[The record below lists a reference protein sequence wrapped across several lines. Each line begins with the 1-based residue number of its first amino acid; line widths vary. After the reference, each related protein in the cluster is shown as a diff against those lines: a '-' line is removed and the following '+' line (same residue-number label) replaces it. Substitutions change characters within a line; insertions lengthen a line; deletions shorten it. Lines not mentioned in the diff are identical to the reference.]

1 MGSVVSKRPM
11 LSLRSTGLFCLVGS
25 LCLLFAG
32 PARANWDS
40 QITREKPGDFP
51 PLPTPLKASYRIGW
65 SGVTAARATV
75 AVQKRGGQ
83 YDFAADTTTIG
94 AARVL
99 FPLDATI
106 RSTTDASTLRP
117 VRVEQS
123 ERRRDR
129 VVEERVRFSG
139 DNAERTKEVRPF
151 KGPAKEPEVKT
162 FQSDALHDFFSC
174 FLALRSQRL
183 APGQTRT
190 LAVMSP
196 SVPYLIALT
205 QRGSERLKIGGN
217 EIDALKFSVDA
228 LSKVGNDGVAKPQ
241 KKFRKATVWVS
252 NDDRREIVR
261 AESQVFIGYVF
272 LEKE

>member
-1 MGSVVSKRPM
+1 MWSAKVRACVV
-11 LSLRSTGLFCLVGS
+11 LACCLTGVAAL
-25 LCLLFAG
+25 
-32 PARANWDS
+32 PASWDAPVS
-40 QITREKPGDFP
+40 REKPGDFP
-51 PLPTPLKASYRIGW
+51 ALPTPLRATYRIGW
-65 SGVTAARATV
+65 SGLTAARATV
-75 AVQKRGGQ
+75 AVTKRGGQ
-83 YDFAADTTTIG
+83 YDFAADTTTVG

-129 VVEERVRFSG
+129 VIEERVRFNG
-139 DNAERTKEVRPF
+139 EGAERIKEVRPH
-151 KGPAKEPEVKT
+151 KGPAKDPEVKT

-183 APGQTRT
+183 AAGQTRT

-196 SVPYLIALT
+196 SVPYLITLT
-205 QRGSERLKIGGN
+205 HRGTERLRIGGKDV
-217 EIDALKFSVDA
+217 EALRFSVDA
-228 LSKVGNDGVAKPQ
+228 LSKVSDGEAKPQ

-261 AESQVFIGYVF
+261 AESQVFIGSVF